1 MKSLIVTLLAVIA
14 FIGIAANQIGWHS
27 GRAAG
32 LEAGMCEV
40 ILSAAVPI
48 RYGTPDRV
56 VDADYCRTLFRRQ
69 PQ

>member
-1 MKSLIVTLLAVIA
+1 MRSLIPTLLVVLVAIA
-14 FIGIAANQIGWHS
+14 IAANQIGWHS

-48 RYGTPDRV
+48 RYGTPERV
-56 VDADYCRTLFRRQ
+56 VDVDYCRTLFRR